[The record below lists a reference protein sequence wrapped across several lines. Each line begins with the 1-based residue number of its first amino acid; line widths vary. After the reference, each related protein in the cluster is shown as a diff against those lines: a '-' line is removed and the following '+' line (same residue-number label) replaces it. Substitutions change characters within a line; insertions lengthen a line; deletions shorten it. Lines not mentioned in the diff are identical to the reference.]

1 MSQIVANK
9 PFLRA
14 ILAGGPLILAAAAFA
29 AACPES
35 LDWDAAPAIGRGM
48 KYIHLTLDEPR
59 LMENY
64 LVRIDLHAPGLRAT
78 SSGRASNWGATMTDY
93 TNEVYVIDVLRQR
106 TRDFMEEH
114 RAHGTNMVLALNTSP
129 WGPWRP
135 PFTHKHGR
143 FASLVV
149 SDGQVVSHARRRNG
163 MLVIFTNNV
172 AVITN
177 RLPNTLIPS
186 VAIAHP
192 GHGAGIIMKDGKP
205 TFAPRPENKE
215 PALAPRTAF
224 GLSADGRWLYAVVVD
239 GRQPGYSMGA
249 DMDDLVRI
257 LKAAGAVDAINMD
270 GGGSSTFAWWNDVTK
285 SVFIPNRH
293 NAWYRSYRPVAMNLG
308 FYFVD

>member
-1 MSQIVANK
+1 MKRLATTCC
-9 PFLRA
+9 FLV
-14 ILAGGPLILAAAAFA
+14 LAH
-29 AACPES
+29 AACAAGCPET
-35 LDWDAAPAIGRGM
+35 LDWDAAPSIGRGIR
-48 KYIHLTLDEPR
+48 YIHLTLDEPR
-59 LMENY
+59 LMENF
-64 LVRIDLHAPGLRAT
+64 LVRIDLRTPGLHVT
-78 SSGRASNWGATMTDY
+78 GSGRASNWGDTMTDY
-93 TNEVYVIDVLRQR
+93 TNEVYVIDTLRQR
-106 TRDFMEEH
+106 TRSFMEEY

-149 SDGQVVSHARRRNG
+149 SDGQVISHARRRKG

-172 AVITN
+172 AMITDK
-177 RLPNTLIPS
+177 LPNSRISS

-192 GHGAGIIMKDGKP
+192 GHGAGVIMKGGKP
-205 TFAPRPENKE
+205 TFKPCPENKE

-224 GLSADGRWLYAVVVD
+224 GLSADGRWLYGVVVD

-270 GGGSSTFAWWNDVTK
+270 GGGSSTFAWWNESTK

-293 NAWYRSYRPVAMNLG
+293 NAWYRNYRPVAMNLG
-308 FYFVD
+308 FYFTDD

>member
-1 MSQIVANK
+1 MKTRILLA
-9 PFLRA
+9 FAA
-14 ILAGGPLILAAAAFA
+14 ILLGGVALA

-35 LDWDAAPAIGRGM
+35 LDWDAAPSIGRGM

-64 LVRIDLHAPGLRAT
+64 LVRIDLRTPGLHVT
-78 SSGRASNWGATMTDY
+78 STGRASNWGDTMTDY
-93 TNEVYVIDVLRQR
+93 TNEVYVIDTLRVR

-149 SDGQVVSHARRRNG
+149 SDGKVVSHARKRNG
-163 MLVIFTNNV
+163 MLVIFTNIV
-172 AVITN
+172 AMITN
-177 RLPNTLIPS
+177 QLPNSLIPS

-192 GHGAGIIMKDGKP
+192 GHGAGIIMKGGKP
-205 TFAPRPENKE
+205 TFPPRPESKG
-215 PALAPRTAF
+215 PSLAPRTAF
-224 GLSADGRWLYAVVVD
+224 GLSADGRWLYGIVVD

-257 LKAAGAVDAINMD
+257 MKAAGAADAINMD

-293 NAWYRSYRPVAMNLG
+293 NAWYRNYRPVAMNLG
-308 FYFVD
+308 FYLTND

>member
-1 MSQIVANK
+1 MKTHV
-9 PFLRA
+9 L
-14 ILAGGPLILAAAAFA
+14 LAFALLLGGVAFA

-48 KYIHLTLDEPR
+48 KYLHLTLDEPR
-59 LMENY
+59 RMENY
-64 LVRIDLHAPGLRAT
+64 LVRIDLRTPGLRVT
-78 SSGRASNWGATMTDY
+78 STGRASNWGAVMTDY
-93 TNEVYVIDVLRQR
+93 TNEVYVIDTLRVR

-149 SDGQVVSHARRRNG
+149 SGGQVISHARRRLG
-163 MLVIFTNNV
+163 MLVILTNNV
-172 AVITN
+172 AMITN
-177 RLPNTLIPS
+177 KLPNSLIPS

-192 GHGAGIIMKDGKP
+192 GHGFGIIMQGGKSLV
-205 TFAPRPENKE
+205 TPRRQNQKPS
-215 PALAPRTAF
+215 LAPRTAF
-224 GLSADGRWLYAVVVD
+224 GLSADGRWLYGDVVD
-239 GRQPGYSMGA
+239 GRQPGYSEGA
-249 DMDDLVRI
+249 DGDDLVRI

-293 NAWYRSYRPVAMNLG
+293 DAAYRYYRPVAMNLG
-308 FYFVD
+308 FYFAD

>member
-1 MSQIVANK
+1 MKTHV
-9 PFLRA
+9 L
-14 ILAGGPLILAAAAFA
+14 LAFALLLGGVAFA

-59 LMENY
+59 RMENY
-64 LVRIDLHAPGLRAT
+64 LVRIDLRTPGLRVT
-78 SSGRASNWGATMTDY
+78 STGRASNWGAVMTDY
-93 TNEVYVIDVLRQR
+93 TNEVYVIDTLRVR

-149 SDGQVVSHARRRNG
+149 SGGQVISHARRRLG
-163 MLVIFTNNV
+163 MLVILTNNV
-172 AVITN
+172 AMITN
-177 RLPNTLIPS
+177 KLPNSLIPS

-192 GHGAGIIMKDGKP
+192 GHGFGIIMQGGKSLV
-205 TFAPRPENKE
+205 TPRRQNQKPS
-215 PALAPRTAF
+215 LAPRTAF
-224 GLSADGRWLYAVVVD
+224 GLSADGRWLYGVVVD
-239 GRQPGYSMGA
+239 GRQPGYSEGA
-249 DMDDLVRI
+249 DGDDLVRI

-293 NAWYRSYRPVAMNLG
+293 DAAYRYYRPVAMNLG
-308 FYFVD
+308 FYFAD

>member
-1 MSQIVANK
+1 MKTRILLASVM
-9 PFLRA
+9 FL
-14 ILAGGPLILAAAAFA
+14 GSAALA

-35 LDWDAAPAIGRGM
+35 LDWDAAPSIARGM

-64 LVRIDLHAPGLRAT
+64 LVRIDLRTPGLRVT
-78 SSGRASNWGATMTDY
+78 STGRASNWGAVMTDY
-93 TNEVYVIDVLRQR
+93 TNEVYLIDTLRVR

-114 RAHGTNMVLALNTSP
+114 RVHGTNMVLALNTSP
-129 WGPWRP
+129 WGPWRL

-149 SDGQVVSHARRRNG
+149 SDGQIVSHARRRNG

-172 AVITN
+172 AKITN
-177 RLPNTLIPS
+177 QLPNSLIPS

-192 GHGAGIIMKDGKP
+192 GHGFGIIMQGGKSLV
-205 TFAPRPENKE
+205 APRRPDQK

-224 GLSADGRWLYAVVVD
+224 GISADGRWLYGVVVD
-239 GRQPGYSMGA
+239 GRQPGYSEGA
-249 DMDDLVRI
+249 DGDDLVRI
-257 LKAAGAVDAINMD
+257 LKAAGATDAINMD

-293 NAWYRSYRPVAMNLG
+293 NAWYRNYRPVAMNLG
-308 FYFVD
+308 FYFTND